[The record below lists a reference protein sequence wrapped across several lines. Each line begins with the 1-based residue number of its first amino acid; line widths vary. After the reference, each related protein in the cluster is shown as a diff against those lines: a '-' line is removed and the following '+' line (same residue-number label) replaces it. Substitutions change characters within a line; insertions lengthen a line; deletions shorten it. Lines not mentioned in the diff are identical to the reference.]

1 MGCGWNGAHGEH
13 PGVDRKVHL
22 LHQVVVTRCLSYNNS
37 LTNTFVLSGFLYLGS
52 ILSCQT
58 KSKRLRHKA
67 RNIQI

>member
-22 LHQVVVTRCLSYNNS
+22 LHQVVVTRCLSYNNL

-52 ILSCQT
+52 ILS
-58 KSKRLRHKA
+58 
-67 RNIQI
+67 